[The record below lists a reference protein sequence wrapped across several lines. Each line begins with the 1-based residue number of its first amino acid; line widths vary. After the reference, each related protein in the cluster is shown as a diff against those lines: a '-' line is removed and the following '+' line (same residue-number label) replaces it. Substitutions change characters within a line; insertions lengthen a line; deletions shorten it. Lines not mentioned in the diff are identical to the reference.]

1 MYLEFK
7 EKLHQIKISQM
18 DFSLTQNSKIVLYI
32 SSIIFEFLADD
43 TEYTVMY
50 NDISSWFTWYE
61 IHCNYIVYFFISFLT
76 KNCSI
81 TLICV

>member
-43 TEYTVMY
+43 TEYTVM
-50 NDISSWFTWYE
+50 
-61 IHCNYIVYFFISFLT
+61 
-76 KNCSI
+76 
-81 TLICV
+81 